1 MIMLVFN
8 ITVKVHVSILEGWL
22 AWQQQE
28 HIPAIMNA
36 GSFEDY
42 KLYRLLDQDESE
54 GPTFVLQ
61 FYTQSPEGYQRYIL
75 ESDPQLQRDALA
87 KWGEGFV
94 AFRTIMEE
102 LC

>member
-1 MIMLVFN
+1 MLVFN

-28 HIPAIMNA
+28 HIPAIMTA
-36 GSFEDY
+36 GSFDDY
-42 KLYRLLDQDESE
+42 KFYRLLDQDESE

-61 FYTQSPEGYQRYIL
+61 FYTQSPEDYQLYTL
-75 ESDPQLQRDALA
+75 EADPQLQIDAQA

-94 AFRTIMEE
+94 AFRTTMEE